1 MSWRAFDD
9 VGDPQCNTFGEEADY
24 TECRQNGFSC
34 VDHTYTHVIADH
46 YNALCLLHVNEQN
59 SSFFLYTLKCQPHR
73 KDGIQSL
80 FLELSRTG
88 LLTPNEKP
96 QHPSS
101 VCLVPLP
108 KHFNLFRISVPL
120 LHSPQGTLHIRLL
133 GGRGFT
139 RNL

>member
-59 SSFFLYTLKCQPHR
+59 SSFFFIHTQAPA
-73 KDGIQSL
+73 
-80 FLELSRTG
+80 T
-88 LLTPNEKP
+88 
-96 QHPSS
+96 
-101 VCLVPLP
+101 
-108 KHFNLFRISVPL
+108 
-120 LHSPQGTLHIRLL
+120 
-133 GGRGFT
+133 
-139 RNL
+139 